1 MQIPTIVLIA
11 NNLVRNARR
20 SIKKARHIQV
30 TLKNWGASR
39 IWSRG

>member
-1 MQIPTIVLIA
+1 MQIPTLVLIA
-11 NNLVRNARR
+11 DGLVRNARR

-30 TLKNWGASR
+30 RLKNWGAGR